1 MISNIWI
8 ALYLIFGAIII
19 LFVSCCGVL
28 NKKEKDNVVD
38 DLTDD
43 ELVSDDF
50 PADIV
55 NVPGH
60 NSLYYSIDTLDV
72 YSTYV
77 ENGIENL
84 EAFISNGHI
93 CKYIKCR
100 IVEVSDNE
108 VVAIVHNATLPD

>member
-1 MISNIWI
+1 MAFST
-8 ALYLIFGAIII
+8 
-19 LFVSCCGVL
+19 
-28 NKKEKDNVVD
+28 KKEKDNVVD

-43 ELVSDDF
+43 ELVADDF

-84 EAFISNGHI
+84 ETFTSNEHL
-93 CKYIKCR
+93 CKYIKGR
-100 IVEVSDNE
+100 IVEVVDGE
-108 VVAIVHNATLPD
+108 VVAIVHSATLPD

>member
-1 MISNIWI
+1 MISNIRI
-8 ALYLIFGAIII
+8 ALFLILGVMVM
-19 LFVSCCGVL
+19 LLVSRRRFIP
-28 NKKEKDNVVD
+28 KDDDVVD

-43 ELVSDDF
+43 ELVADDF

-84 EAFISNGHI
+84 ETFTSNNHL
-93 CKYIKCR
+93 CKYINGR
-100 IVEVSDNE
+100 VVEVLNNE
-108 VVAIVHNATLPD
+108 VVAIVLTATLPD